1 MKTIDDYELPPLK
14 IVGPSCYRV
23 DTKPLDYQSLGL
35 EERRMIL
42 TACGS
47 MARLEYPTILV
58 ELSNGKVIEIYD
70 IPEADKE
77 KIFRQLY
84 VFENLPSLDEIR
96 LDIHSCKEFYIRDF
110 LVTREG
116 EGNFLV
122 SPYYPESGGTV
133 LDWIDS
139 TNKDNGVHVC
149 RFRRPQS

>member
-1 MKTIDDYELPPLK
+1 
-14 IVGPSCYRV
+14 
-23 DTKPLDYQSLGL
+23 
-35 EERRMIL
+35 MIL